1 MFSNRR
7 EKRYQILYFG
17 IGSLILLVIGFS
29 IWHAH
34 QQQVQ
39 QINHRYINASTPTL
53 FVHGWSGTL
62 RSEHRVVNAAESS
75 GAASRRMII
84 RVSATGNV
92 HIVGTVKK
100 WMRNP
105 IIMVKMANNRAGE
118 FQYAHWITKICK
130 ILKRRYHVNRLN
142 FIGHSMGAYAVVYY
156 NLLNGN
162 RSDLPRVNKLCL
174 IAGPYDGIM
183 DLHRA
188 NQPTLGPL
196 VKLWDDA
203 PNENRILPT
212 GQPAIIHPEYRRL
225 YRLRNRFPRQAKV
238 LNIYGNIGDGSNSDG
253 VVTNVSALSLGYLLR
268 GRVTSYQTFE
278 TFGMKAQHSELH
290 QHNLAVDR
298 ELIHFLWGKQH
309 QDSSLSELN

>member
-92 HIVGTVKK
+92 HVVG
-100 WMRNP
+100 
-105 IIMVKMANNRAGE
+105 
-118 FQYAHWITKICK
+118 TKICK

-188 NQPTLGPL
+188 NQPTFGPL

-212 GQPAIIHPEYRRL
+212 GRPAIIHPEYRRL